1 MQIAR
6 VCGTVVSTQK
16 LDKMR
21 GLKLLVLQLVD
32 AEGELL
38 PDYEVAADLVGAGVG
53 EWVLFSRGS
62 AARVEP
68 GREGCPID
76 ALTVGIIDTVS
87 LENRQVYNKKD
98 RY

>member
-16 LDKMR
+16 LNKMR

-38 PDYEVAADLVGAGVG
+38 PEYEVAADLVGAGVG

-68 GREGCPID
+68 GREDSPID

-98 RY
+98 CY

>member
-16 LDKMR
+16 LEKMR

-68 GREGCPID
+68 GRELSPID
-76 ALTVGIIDTVS
+76 ALTVALST
-87 LENRQVYNKKD
+87 R
-98 RY
+98 